1 MGGHNSE
8 EEEVEVMQTS
18 VVVMPQ
24 ASDMLVALMFQAL
37 DTAELILVSLMEAQ
51 IQASLTVARLA
62 AASMVVTDMLAVAV
76 AVAASGAAAAM
87 EARVAVE
94 AAEVADT
101 RTYFRLCVK
110 HDCYE

>member
-8 EEEVEVMQTS
+8 EVVEVMQTS

-24 ASDMLVALMFQAL
+24 ASDMLVALMYQAM
-37 DTAELILVSLMEAQ
+37 DMAELILVSRMEART
-51 IQASLTVARLA
+51 QASLTVARLA
-62 AASMVVTDMLAVAV
+62 AASMVTDMLAVAV
-76 AVAASGAAAAM
+76 AVAASGAAATM
-87 EARVAVE
+87 EARVDVE

-110 HDCYE
+110 RDCYE